1 MPTGL
6 GDEVLW
12 LCPSLDDSPNDLSG
26 NGNNGTYVN
35 GTSTVADSDPVYNGS
50 RAYGFDGS
58 DDYINVGN
66 QNAGGDS
73 RSWSLWFKTSSTT
86 LGSSVG
92 LFSQRTYTQ
101 TGRNQYLG
109 LDGSNAYLI
118 AHLDTNSAGP
128 FNVYGTS
135 RVDDSAWPHAVWRLD
150 RSGNTLELYVDGEIK
165 GSVGSI
171 AGSQNNTNDLSI
183 GAGQDRGGGA
193 VSFFSGRVD
202 DIRMYNRP
210 LEQSEITHLA
220 FSRGVLGEPGGTHVH
235 RTLLGVG

>member
-1 MPTGL
+1 MPVGL
-6 GDEVLW
+6 GDELLW

-35 GTSTVADSDPVYNGS
+35 GTSTVADSDPAYNGS

-86 LGSSVG
+86 LGSSAG
-92 LFSQRTYTQ
+92 LFSQRTYQQ
-101 TGRNQYLG
+101 TGRNQFLG
-109 LDGSNAYLI
+109 LNSSTAYLQ
-118 AHLDTNSAGP
+118 AQFDTHNAGP
-128 FNVYGTS
+128 FNAYGTA
-135 RVDDSAWPHAVWRLD
+135 RVDDSEWHHAVWRLD
-150 RSGNTLELYVDGEIK
+150 RSANTLELYVDGAIK

-171 AGSQNNTNDLSI
+171 AGSQTNTNNLSI
-183 GAGQDRGGGA
+183 GASQDRGGTA
-193 VSFFSGRVD
+193 TSFFPGRMD

-220 FSRGVLGEPGGTHVH
+220 FSRGVLGKPSGTHIH